1 MILKY
6 KVLIVGLGS
15 IGFLYDVNNKS
26 KRTILTHAK
35 SFDLDP
41 RFELIGG
48 VDVNNQI
55 RNNFEKIYKKNSWS
69 TLKEAIRTKNPDII
83 IISTPT
89 NDHFK
94 TFKEIFQYIQPKCI
108 LIEKPISYKVSE
120 TKDIIEVLK
129 KNKCK
134 GYVNFF
140 RSSLP
145 STQKIKRMIRN
156 NIIGKPI
163 KGYLWYSK
171 GIFNTGS
178 HFIDLFRTFFGEVIE
193 IRILKKNQIK
203 GFDVNPDLYLKFID
217 AEIYFIASNTDQFF
231 YNQIE
236 LFGQKGK
243 LVYKNG
249 GAEIFWHE
257 IKKDKL
263 FHRNKIISNKPKNF
277 ETDFKNIQSYVVSEL
292 FKGLCGRKS
301 NLISV
306 EESLPTHLILE
317 KIICSYER

>member
-1 MILKY
+1 MKY
-6 KVLIVGLGS
+6 SVLIVGLGS
-15 IGFLYDVNNKS
+15 IGFLYDLNNK
-26 KRTILTHAK
+26 KKGTILTHAK

-48 VDVNNQI
+48 VDINNKA
-55 RNNFEKIYKKNSWS
+55 RKNFENIYKKNSWS
-69 TLKEAIRTKNPDII
+69 TIQEALIIKSPDVIV
-83 IISTPT
+83 ISTPT

-120 TKDIIEVLK
+120 TLKIIEILS
-129 KNKCK
+129 KNKCR

-145 STQKIKRMIRN
+145 STQKIKRMVGN

-178 HFIDLFRTFFGEVIE
+178 HFIDLFRTFFGEVLE

-203 GFDVNPDLYLKFID
+203 DFDVNPDLYLKFKD
-217 AEIYFIASNTDQFF
+217 AAIYFIASNTDKFF
-231 YNQIE
+231 YNQFE

-249 GAEIFWHE
+249 GSEIFWHT

-263 FHRNKIISNKPKNF
+263 FQRNKTISDRPKFF
-277 ETDFKNIQSYVVSEL
+277 ETDFKKIQSYVVSEL
-292 FKGLCGRKS
+292 FEALSGKKS
-301 NLISV
+301 NLVSV

-317 KIICSYER
+317 KIICNYER

>member
-1 MILKY
+1 MKY
-6 KVLIVGLGS
+6 TVLIVGLGS
-15 IGFLYDVNNKS
+15 IGFLYDINNKIG
-26 KRTILTHAK
+26 TVLTHAK

-48 VDVNNQI
+48 VDINTQI
-55 RNNFEKIYKKNSWS
+55 RMNFENIYKKNSWS
-69 TLKEAIRTKNPDII
+69 TIKEAIKIKNPDVIV
-83 IISTPT
+83 ISTPT

-94 TFKEIFQYIQPKCI
+94 TFKEIFQYVQPKCI

-120 TKDIIEVLK
+120 TKNIIEVLN
-129 KNKCK
+129 KNNCK

-145 STQKIKRMIRN
+145 STQKIKRMVRN

-178 HFIDLFRTFFGEVIE
+178 HFIDLFRIFFGEVLE

-203 GFDVNPDLYLKFID
+203 DFDVNPDLYLKFRD
-217 AEIYFIASNTDQFF
+217 ASIYFIASNTDKFF
-231 YNQIE
+231 YNQFE
-236 LFGQKGK
+236 LFGQRGK

-249 GAEIFWHE
+249 GAEILWHS

-263 FHRNKIISNKPKNF
+263 FQINKIISDNPKFF

-292 FKGLCGRKS
+292 FKALCEKKS
-301 NLISV
+301 NLVSV

-317 KIICSYER
+317 KIICNYER